1 MASDLTARS
10 QRATRRGHT
19 HTPHAALAG
28 STPASSQAAP
38 PSRARPPSR
47 VRPGQQ
53 GRSFQGH
60 TFLLSSGMSSPE
72 RSWGRPGVRLPGPRS
87 GRAAGCCGP
96 RLSSAHGPQMGR
108 LRTAPPPTPHPH
120 SHSQQSLP
128 LPWSPGSS
136 MVSVPC
142 QGPPHKPVYIGPPL
156 LSGGKSCLSLETRG
170 PARRGST
177 LALQSVSSGGPGGG
191 ARQSSD
197 ASTGDAGF
205 PGLACVCAVQW
216 PSRPG
221 SAQRAPVV
229 GGTLGRDTP

>member
-108 LRTAPPPTPHPH
+108 LRTAPPPTPTPTLSNPFPSRGHLAP
-120 SHSQQSLP
+120 
-128 LPWSPGSS
+128 PWSPS
-136 MVSVPC
+136 PARD
-142 QGPPHKPVYIGPPL
+142 PLTNRVYIGPPL
-156 LSGGKSCLSLETRG
+156 LSEGKSCLSLETRG
-170 PARRGST
+170 PARRGSA